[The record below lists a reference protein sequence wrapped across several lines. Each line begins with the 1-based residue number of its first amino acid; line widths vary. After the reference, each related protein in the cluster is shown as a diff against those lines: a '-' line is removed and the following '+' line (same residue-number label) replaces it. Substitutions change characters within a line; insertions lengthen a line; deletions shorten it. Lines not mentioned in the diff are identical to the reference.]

1 MSPYFTLFK
10 TKINDVII
18 SQYIFA
24 YVKKSLFVAIQ
35 LVKVRRYFAN
45 FDTLKWRHMVTMATT
60 VY

>member
-24 YVKKSLFVAIQ
+24 YVKKSLFVVIQ
-35 LVKVRRYFAN
+35 LVKV
-45 FDTLKWRHMVTMATT
+45 DGILQILTL
-60 VY
+60 